1 MLEIALGSALM
12 YYAAKEAFEI
22 KKKPAEAVYYTET
35 LDSRQDSFTRM
46 HREPVLIKPAVED
59 QFKGIVRQAYDYSCG
74 SAALT
79 TLLNGYV
86 DVGVNMTEQQ
96 VMNGLLKFGE
106 TEKIVERR
114 SFSLLDMKR
123 FVGAIGFESGG
134 YKGEFSDLVQQ
145 AQPAIVPISYAG
157 FKHFV
162 VFKAY
167 KNGRVYVADPAL
179 GNISF
184 DETRFKDIWENNTL
198 FLINVAPE
206 KRKNLLALQDTDL
219 RHVEDATVNRYAF
232 VDIQYP
238 QFYMDKIADKA
249 STIRLD
255 KNLNE
260 DSEKF
265 GESTY
270 NFLRLYY
277 KSK

>member
-12 YYAAKEAFEI
+12 YYFATQAFDIKE
-22 KKKPAEAVYYTET
+22 KPPEAVYYTET
-35 LDSRQDSFTRM
+35 LDSRNPSFTRM
-46 HREPVLIKPAVED
+46 HREQVLIKPALED
-59 QFKGIVRQAYDYSCG
+59 QFRGIVRQAYDYSCG

-86 DVGVNMTEQQ
+86 GTQLSEQQ
-96 VMNGLLKFGE
+96 TMNGLLNYGE
-106 TEKIVERR
+106 YDRIIERR

-123 FVGAIGFESGG
+123 FVSALGMESGG
-134 YKGEFSDLVQQ
+134 YKGELADLVKQG
-145 AQPAIVPISYAG
+145 QPAIVPISYAG

-184 DETRFKDIWENNTL
+184 DEERFKQIWENNTL
-198 FLINVAPE
+198 FLVNVAPQN
-206 KRKNLLALQDTDL
+206 RKGMLALQDSDM
-219 RHVEDATVNRYAF
+219 RHVDDSTVNRYAF

-238 QFYMDKIADKA
+238 QAYMDRIADKA
-249 STIRLD
+249 STIRLERD
-255 KNLNE
+255 LNKN
-260 DSEKF
+260 SESYGQDTFK
-265 GESTY
+265 
-270 NFLRLYY
+270 FLRLYY